1 MATSANPGK
10 PVIFIMA
17 NLPLFKQMQYQF
29 AAHIRNPEDNKKP
42 EGIEARRMKIYSELF
57 FNNVEDFISNTYPVL
72 KSIMPETQWLEMIR
86 DYFSRHLST
95 TPLFPEMPREFLK
108 YLETERDNP
117 TDPVF
122 IKELAHYE
130 WIELALMTS
139 ELDQD
144 INWENI
150 DTEGDLL
157 KGQPVISPLAW
168 PLTYQYPVQ
177 KISPDFLPCSPS
189 EQSTF
194 LLIYRDNDDEIHF
207 IELNPVSAL
216 LIQLIDEDNHL
227 TTKKMLENI
236 AAQLN
241 HPDPEV
247 VIQGGYQIVQD
258 LKNRN
263 ILLGVNKQAI

>member
-1 MATSANPGK
+1 MAN
-10 PVIFIMA
+10 

-42 EGIEARRMKIYSELF
+42 DGLEARRMKIYSDLF

-72 KSIMPETQWLEMIR
+72 KSITPEDKWQEMIR
-86 DYFSRHLST
+86 DYFSSHLSQ

-108 YLETERDNP
+108 YLETERNNP
-117 TDPVF
+117 DDPAF

-130 WIELALMTS
+130 WVELALMTS

-144 INWENI
+144 INWDNI
-150 DTEGDLL
+150 DCEGELL
-157 KGQPVISPLAW
+157 NAHPVLSPLAW

-177 KISPDFLPCSPS
+177 NIGPDFMPESPG
-189 EQSTF
+189 ELATH
-194 LLIYRDNDDEIHF
+194 LLIYRDQNDEIHF

-216 LIQLIDEDNHL
+216 LLQLISENNQL
-227 TTKKMLENI
+227 TTKEILENI

-241 HPDPEV
+241 HPDPDV
-247 VIQGGYQIVQD
+247 VIQGGYQILQD
-258 LKNRN
+258 LKERN
-263 ILLGVNKQAI
+263 VILGVNKTPN